1 MSREFN
7 IGDKVLLYN
16 SRLKLFPGKLK
27 STWSGPFS
35 VINTNKF
42 GSIEVMNATGEKFKV
57 NGQRLKLY
65 YTAIPVGSV
74 EELYL
79 QPPSPSV

>member
-1 MSREFN
+1 MRKTP

-16 SRLKLFPGKLK
+16 SRLKNFHGKLQ
-27 STWSGPFS
+27 SRWSGPFS
-35 VINTNKF
+35 VTNTNKF
-42 GSIEVMNATGEKFKV
+42 GSIELVNATGEKFKV

-65 YTAIPVGSV
+65 HTGIPVGTV

-79 QPPSPSV
+79 QPPSPYA